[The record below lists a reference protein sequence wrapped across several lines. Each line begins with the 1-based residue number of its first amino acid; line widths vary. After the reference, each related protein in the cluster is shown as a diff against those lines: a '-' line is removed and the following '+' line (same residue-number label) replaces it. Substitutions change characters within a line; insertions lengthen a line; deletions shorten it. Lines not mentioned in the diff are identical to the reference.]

1 MSIRKTKLGE
11 TNLWNVKKLIVIYK
25 NAYFGNNYIEKI
37 GDKLEWNL
45 GYKKEIILCE
55 EHWLKI
61 YQLEN
66 LIVNGVLYDEPAKNN
81 SCEIVFF
88 YFYIK
93 KHKFICIIH
102 RIVSLNLE
110 LLS

>member
-1 MSIRKTKLGE
+1 MKCQK
-11 TNLWNVKKLIVIYK
+11 NNCNNK

-66 LIVNGVLYDEPAKNN
+66 LIVNKKN
-81 SCEIVFF
+81 SE
-88 YFYIK
+88 
-93 KHKFICIIH
+93 
-102 RIVSLNLE
+102 E
-110 LLS
+110 